1 MGKIINSPETVI
13 PDYVSL
19 RQVYEGVRIPDEDE
33 AIWMIGE
40 ARLDDYYKV
49 VKFNP
54 MKEGKEFVSWNGV
67 RFGSIRHFACPEV
80 LSYYRDC
87 AKEGEWVGFIALQ
100 TENDGQK
107 TMLDGYH
114 RLKAMIREG
123 VTEAYYVDIAQP
135 LED

>member
-67 RFGSIRHFACPEV
+67 RFGSIRHFVV
-80 LSYYRDC
+80 LPRLR
-87 AKEGEWVGFIALQ
+87 KRRRMGWF
-100 TENDGQK
+100 
-107 TMLDGYH
+107 H
-114 RLKAMIREG
+114 RAPDRERRSKDH
-123 VTEAYYVDIAQP
+123 A
-135 LED
+135 